1 MKPLRLVKEKVTTLN
16 SLLAMN
22 DFTIA
27 IYCFVDDYLQIAGK
41 KASAKRKASDG
52 EIITTALV
60 SARYFGGNLA
70 AASSYMQQHHK
81 CRMPHK
87 SNFNRMLHRLGE
99 TIAAIFLALG
109 DCLKQLNTTSE
120 YVIDSF
126 PVAVCRNVRINRC
139 RLLDGE
145 AYRGYN
151 ASKRE
156 YFYGF
161 KVEVIATAGG
171 LPVSYF
177 IVAGNV
183 DDGRALQAMHLDL
196 PPESS
201 LYGDSAYTNYEV
213 EGLLLECEQVR
224 LLTQRKSNSRRKDSP
239 AMEYIKTAMR
249 KRIETTFSEIQAAF
263 PRTIHAVTPQGF
275 LLKIVLFLLAYTINK
290 CI

>member
-1 MKPLRLVKEKVTTLN
+1 
-16 SLLAMN
+16 MN

-41 KASAKRKASDG
+41 KASAKRKVSDA

-70 AASSYMQQHHK
+70 TASTYMQQHQK

-87 SNFNRMLHRLGE
+87 SNFNRMLHRLSQ

-126 PVAVCRNVRINRC
+126 PVAVCRNIRINRC
-139 RLLDGE
+139 RLIGDE

-161 KVEVIATAGG
+161 KVEVIVTADG

-177 IVAGNV
+177 IVAGSV
-183 DDGRALQAMHLDL
+183 HDGKALQAMHLDL
-196 PPESS
+196 PPQSN
-201 LYGDSAYTNYEV
+201 LYGDSAYTNYEI
-213 EGLLLECEQVR
+213 EDLLLECEQIS
-224 LLTQRKSNSRRKDSP
+224 LLTQRKSNSKRKDSP
-239 AMEYIKTAMR
+239 AMDYIKSVMR
-249 KRIETTFSEIQAAF
+249 KRIETTFSEIEAAF

-275 LLKIVLFLLAYTINK
+275 LLKIVLFIFAYTINK